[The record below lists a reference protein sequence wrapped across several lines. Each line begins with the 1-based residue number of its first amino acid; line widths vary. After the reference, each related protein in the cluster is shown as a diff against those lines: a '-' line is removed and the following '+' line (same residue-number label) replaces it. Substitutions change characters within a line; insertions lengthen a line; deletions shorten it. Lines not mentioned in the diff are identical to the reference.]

1 MSTNDLIKNFVISV
15 HMSITCHTILHYILF
30 FRVKYVFG
38 PSSFSEFWN

>member
-1 MSTNDLIKNFVISV
+1 MRIIKYFIKTLRYINIYIYISK
-15 HMSITCHTILHYILF
+15 IKIN